1 LPEAQKK
8 GPFMP
13 DAIEEKVISTLASVR
28 HIPSEKITIGS
39 SLADLGFD
47 SLDTMTLL
55 FELENAFQISI
66 PDEQARSIRTV
77 REIVEGVR
85 ALKNSSSI
93 QPASAG

>member
-1 LPEAQKK
+1 
-8 GPFMP
+8 MP
-13 DAIEEKVISTLASVR
+13 DPIEKKVISTLASVR

-77 REIVEGVR
+77 REIIEGVR
-85 ALKNSSSI
+85 SLKNSAPI
-93 QPASAG
+93 QPASAD

>member
-1 LPEAQKK
+1 
-8 GPFMP
+8 MP
-13 DAIEEKVISTLASVR
+13 DEIEEKVISTLASVR
-28 HIPSEKITIGS
+28 HIPSEKVTIEN

-85 ALKNSSSI
+85 ALKNSPPI